1 MTLNDESNE
10 SVADEAFDTTRRFVR
25 VTQVRPDG
33 FVEFDFA
40 IGEPELFVELILS
53 EQAYAEFCAAND
65 VVVLPSA
72 DHEILPDGNPDDLH
86 WRLSDVP
93 PGHH

>member
-1 MTLNDESNE
+1 MTLNDESDE
-10 SVADEAFDTTRRFVR
+10 SVADKAFDTTQRFVR
-25 VTQVRPDG
+25 VTRVRADG

-53 EQAYAEFCAAND
+53 ESAYAEFCATND

-72 DHEILPDGNPDDLH
+72 HHEFDADGNPDDLH
-86 WRLSDVP
+86 WRLSEVP
-93 PGHH
+93 PGRH